1 MVRRSQPGEGLCTE
15 GEGRLRGTTAE
26 SRCEQEEH
34 MGAAR
39 QRGWEEGRT
48 KVTCLRERMN
58 KEGILPFLAPDP
70 PSWPQTVLGTQAD
83 LSRDLLN
90 G

>member
-1 MVRRSQPGEGLCTE
+1 MRVSAWKGKEGSEVLLLDPAVSRRNTWGLPGRGGGRK
-15 GEGRLRGTTAE
+15 GE
-26 SRCEQEEH
+26 Q
-34 MGAAR
+34 R
-39 QRGWEEGRT
+39 Q
-48 KVTCLRERMN
+48 CLRERMN
-58 KEGILPFLAPDP
+58 KEGTLPFLAPDP